1 MQACTAGCIGC
12 GLCAKN
18 CPNDAIDFE
27 YNLATINQDK
37 CKNCGICAA
46 KCPKKVIEKL
56 S

>member
-37 CKNCGICAA
+37 CKKSVASVLQN
-46 KCPKKVIEKL
+46 VLRKL
-56 S
+56 